1 MITNES
7 TNEVY
12 AAGERW
18 YRYDYK
24 RYSPGSNECG
34 DSLPGTVVKM
44 VLSEFMAVKVTPKGV
59 WIQAMFGQHVCGDRH
74 FILRKSHKKFAWPT
88 LELAMT
94 SFRARK
100 AKEIAI
106 YQRRIAIAEA
116 ALDLCDRKL
125 FSQSV
130 FVP

>member
-1 MITNES
+1 MKTNES
-7 TNEVY
+7 NEAVY

-18 YRYDYK
+18 YRYDYQ
-24 RYSPGSNECG
+24 RYSPGSDECG
-34 DSLPGTVVKM
+34 DSLPGTVVKL
-44 VLSEFMAVKVTPKGV
+44 VVREFMAVKVTPKGV
-59 WIQAMFGQHVCGDRH
+59 WIQAMFGELVCGDRH

-88 LELAMT
+88 LALAVT

-106 YQRRIAIAEA
+106 YQRRIAIAQA
-116 ALDLCDRKL
+116 ALDLCEGKL

>member
-1 MITNES
+1 MLADASIDS
-7 TNEVY
+7 VY

-18 YRYDYK
+18 YRYDYQ
-24 RYSPGSNECG
+24 RYSPGSDECG
-34 DSLPGTVVKM
+34 DPLPGTVVKL
-44 VLSEFMAVKVTPKGV
+44 VLREFMAVKVTPKGV
-59 WIQAMFGQHVCGDRH
+59 WIQAMFEQHVCSDRH

-106 YQRRIAIAEA
+106 YQRRIAIAQA
-116 ALDLCDRKL
+116 ALELCDRKL
-125 FSQSV
+125 FSPSV